1 MRMTR
6 QISEFGPSAG
16 LSIMTSF
23 SPQFD
28 PTVRRGARAGTEI
41 ARSPRTYWNMN
52 VCYYMR
58 IPGAGVRRT
67 AYALHARNLRL
78 RRLHL
83 GYASVPMSCIGILYH
98 KCILYS
104 VFVCKR
110 TYRAPQPALHSTPS
124 QPAHTRLNCL
134 GVLHVRQPHRAGAS
148 NEPGSSTGS

>member
-1 MRMTR
+1 MTR

-28 PTVRRGARAGTEI
+28 PTVRRGARAGPEI

-67 AYALHARNLRL
+67 AYALHARDLRL
-78 RRLHL
+78 RSVHL
-83 GYASVPMSCIGILYH
+83 GYASVLVS
-98 KCILYS
+98 CILYLVLPMYS
-104 VFVCKR
+104 VGQRSTNLV
-110 TYRAPQPALHSTPS
+110 RA
-124 QPAHTRLNCL
+124 
-134 GVLHVRQPHRAGAS
+134 RAQ
-148 NEPGSSTGS
+148 